1 MKDIVVLRLSSLG
14 DVAMTV
20 PVLLSFHQ
28 AFPDCTIRLITRRRF
43 APIFSHLDFVAIEA
57 IDQENKPLSFIQWI
71 RFAIQLSKSRPEFV
85 FDLHDVL
92 RTKVIRL
99 FCSFNGSKAFVLDK
113 GREEK
118 RALLEHKGCPLYYLK
133 TMVQRYADVFEKG
146 GFSFQLQPIFL
157 PRLKESSEKI
167 SIGIAPFAKHTSK
180 EYGIE
185 KMAQILHLLA
195 KHPEIHIQIYGHGSR
210 ELHKAQIMTAG
221 FSNVTILIDKL
232 SFEQEL
238 AAISSLDLLL
248 AMDSGNGHLA
258 ANYGI
263 PVLTLWGTTH
273 PSIGFGPYLQ
283 PAEYSFFPDRAIY
296 SDLPVSIFGPCDR
309 TDYERAID
317 NINPITVYQKI
328 LTVLGT
334 HN

>member
-1 MKDIVVLRLSSLG
+1 MKDIIVLRLSSLG

-43 APIFSHLDFVAIEA
+43 APIFSHLDFVT
-57 IDQENKPLSFIQWI
+57 IDSIDLDSKPISIIQWI

-118 RALLEHKGCPLYYLK
+118 RALLEHKGCPIYYLK

-180 EYGIE
+180 DYGME

-210 ELHKAQIMTAG
+210 EYKLAQSMTKG
-221 FSNVTILIDKL
+221 LTNVSILIDQF
-232 SFEQEL
+232 SFEKEL
-238 AAISSLDLLL
+238 TFISRLDLFL

-273 PSIGFGPYLQ
+273 PSIGFGPFLQ
-283 PAEYSFFPDRAIY
+283 PAEYSFFPDRATYPDI
-296 SDLPVSIFGPCDR
+296 PVSIFGPCDR
-309 TDYERAID
+309 ADYDRAID
-317 NINPITVYQKI
+317 NINPIVVFQKI
-328 LTVLGT
+328 LNVLGL
-334 HN
+334 ND